1 MIHEKLAIIREDG
14 WLDPYYFGG
23 TDQANFGG
31 YAPASISDFWTVGTY
46 QEANGVLK
54 FEFGIKRSKVK
65 GFAASKGMKI
75 GVQVAKNDWSVMMG
89 YSPDQGSDAFFL
101 DMSE

>member
-1 MIHEKLAIIREDG
+1 
-14 WLDPYYFGG
+14 
-23 TDQANFGG
+23 
-31 YAPASISDFWTVGTY
+31 
-46 QEANGVLK
+46 
-54 FEFGIKRSKVK
+54 
-65 GFAASKGMKI
+65 MKI